1 MQKLIRQFKKEIN
14 IDFSKKLIVS
24 VSGGVDS
31 MVLMDFLR
39 RLKLN
44 IVIVHFNH
52 QVRGQSIDEANMVRD
67 YAEKYCL
74 PFNYFKLDLN
84 LTSDFQNK
92 ARNLRRKH
100 LEDVAKRNQTPYIV
114 TAHHLDDLL
123 ETILIKITRGSS
135 LDGYSGMEQI
145 SQQGEFIYV
154 KPFLYQQKEKFYS
167 FAEEY
172 DVPFMVD
179 QSNFSDSYLR
189 NRYRLALVPIMKQE
203 NENLLT
209 QIEQYSKQVS
219 AAYKFIRKNTLEFVK
234 DSPNLNIPKFK
245 KLDQAIQD
253 DVIAYYLEL
262 NGINLNFRLIEK
274 IRKVLLSKKPNQ
286 TVYLS
291 NKYQLVKFYEKA
303 EIKPRNEIYFKK
315 IKASKE
321 LSPELEFFYS
331 TKRSTSKAITIKLSY
346 DEIKFPLW
354 ARTRE
359 DGDILS
365 YDYGTK
371 KLKKL
376 LIDSKVPMEER
387 DKLVVIT
394 DDNNKILWIPNYY
407 VNHTLGSK
415 NSIYLS
421 VNEETN

>member
-135 LDGYSGMEQI
+135 LDRYCGMELI
-145 SQQGEFIYV
+145 AQQGEFIYV
-154 KPFLYQQKEKFYS
+154 KPSLYQQKEKFYS

-179 QSNFSDSYLR
+179 QSNFSDSYL
-189 NRYRLALVPIMKQE
+189 
-203 NENLLT
+203 
-209 QIEQYSKQVS
+209 
-219 AAYKFIRKNTLEFVK
+219 
-234 DSPNLNIPKFK
+234 
-245 KLDQAIQD
+245 
-253 DVIAYYLEL
+253 
-262 NGINLNFRLIEK
+262 
-274 IRKVLLSKKPNQ
+274 
-286 TVYLS
+286 
-291 NKYQLVKFYEKA
+291 
-303 EIKPRNEIYFKK
+303 
-315 IKASKE
+315 
-321 LSPELEFFYS
+321 
-331 TKRSTSKAITIKLSY
+331 
-346 DEIKFPLW
+346 
-354 ARTRE
+354 
-359 DGDILS
+359 
-365 YDYGTK
+365 
-371 KLKKL
+371 
-376 LIDSKVPMEER
+376 
-387 DKLVVIT
+387 
-394 DDNNKILWIPNYY
+394 
-407 VNHTLGSK
+407 
-415 NSIYLS
+415 
-421 VNEETN
+421 